1 MLSARNVN
9 SLPSASADGTAV
21 RVRSSLTID
30 WLPGMAH
37 RTASFPM
44 SRGIKR

>member
-1 MLSARNVN
+1 MLGARNVETP
-9 SLPSASADGTAV
+9 PSASADGTAV
-21 RVRSSLTID
+21 RVRGSLTID